1 MHEIEPY
8 YNWRQFYQAE
18 KDELSPFFENEY
30 SEFEFTS
37 QIYDHVIH
45 PQWDHIGSETLYIKI
60 LYANYSKGF
69 CVIEMFGEWNDALHN
84 DIMHLKRNIIE
95 HLVNQGITQ
104 FILIGENVFN
114 FHGSDDSYYEEWFD
128 DIEDGWILGIGFPEH
143 LLAEMGQFNLD
154 SYIIFGGEIDLI
166 NWRTMTPEKLYL
178 NINNLVIKRLH

>member
-104 FILIGENVFN
+104 FILIGENIFN
-114 FHGSDDSYYEEWFD
+114 FHGSDDSYYVECFV
-128 DIEDGWILGIGFPEH
+128 DIEVGWILGFCFSVH
-143 LLAEMGQFNLD
+143 LLA
-154 SYIIFGGEIDLI
+154 
-166 NWRTMTPEKLYL
+166 
-178 NINNLVIKRLH
+178 